1 MKINELEMIDMLNF
15 MFESGLIEREKWE
28 RISAVFWIRG
38 IDLIMK
44 MDSEF
49 AEYVRNGAEYKTHNF
64 QKLYSESNVSLLV
77 NDISEAPIWNTL
89 GIERGLIHYLS
100 ELFVWSVTNLSGP
113 NFGYGFGGIEKMKQ
127 SRLPEV

>member
-38 IDLIMK
+38 IDVLFRKDNKYEKCVKSGGNIG
-44 MDSEF
+44 D
-49 AEYVRNGAEYKTHNF
+49 EYRH
-64 QKLYSESNVSLLV
+64 LYSQYSVTLLV
-77 NDISEAPIWNTL
+77 DDISEAPIWKTL
-89 GIERGLIHYLS
+89 GIERGLIYYLS